1 MAQSDALR
9 MPERAEEAE
18 VTKAPLTKMSMSVW
32 PGRTDTRSLVSAL
45 MLSLC
50 MIVLQFPSERIDT
63 LLNGGAFPLFGR
75 VVAFTM
81 IGLSSMM
88 YGFAGGAIVAW
99 INPFIATAGG
109 SSPIAPFFFVPNT
122 LIAVA
127 ACIVGSRTRH
137 LISPKGVLAFTALA
151 TVMVVASYVPLHAFY
166 LRLPVERMVSL
177 YAVQSAVSLT
187 VPAILVYALLKV
199 VRSAGFVR
207 P

>member
-9 MPERAEEAE
+9 MPDSAAAET
-18 VTKAPLTKMSMSVW
+18 TKAPLTKMAMSVW

-50 MIVLQFPSERIDT
+50 MIVLQFPSERLDT
-63 LLNGGAFPLFGR
+63 LTTGGAFPVFGR

-88 YGFAGGAIVAW
+88 YGFVGGAIVAW

-109 SSPIAPFFFVPNT
+109 SSPIAPFFFFVPNT

-127 ACIVGSRTRH
+127 ACIVGSRTRN
-137 LISPKGVLAFTALA
+137 LISPKGVVAFTVLA
-151 TVMVVASYVPLHAFY
+151 TVMVVAAYIPLHAFY
-166 LRLPVERMVSL
+166 LNLPVERMLQL

-187 VPAILVYALLKV
+187 VPAVLLFSLLKV
-199 VRSAGFVR
+199 IRSAGFVR